1 MSDLTAVADERVV
14 AIIPARGGSKRI
26 PRKNIRP
33 FLGVP
38 LLARTVQRLRA
49 IPRIARIV
57 VSTDDRDVADVARE
71 AGAEVPF
78 MRRAELA
85 DDMASTVPV
94 VRDAVMQLASAGDT
108 ASIYC
113 CVYPAAVLFD
123 EHVLDA
129 AITMV
134 QRDATVDFAVPVTSF
149 PSPIQRAMRRHADSS
164 VEMFQP
170 EHYDSRSQD
179 LEPAYHDAGQF
190 YVGRK
195 EAWMEA
201 RPLFS
206 AHTRSVVMPR
216 WRVQDIDTPEDWVR
230 AEHIATLLGMS
241 PPVADAPEGKV

>member
-1 MSDLTAVADERVV
+1 MSDIAVAADARVV
-14 AIIPARGGSKRI
+14 VIIPARGGSKRI

-57 VSTDDRDVADVARE
+57 VSTDDRDVADVALE

-85 DDMASTVPV
+85 DDRASTVPV
-94 VRDAVMQLASAGDT
+94 VRDAVMQLAGAGER
-108 ASIYC
+108 ARIYC
-113 CVYPAAVLFD
+113 CVYPTAILFD

-129 AITMV
+129 AITTV

-149 PSPIQRAMRRHADSS
+149 PSPIQRAMRRHADGS

-195 EAWMEA
+195 DAWLEE

-230 AEHIATLLGMS
+230 AEHIATMLGMS
-241 PPVADAPEGKV
+241 LPPTEVAEGTV